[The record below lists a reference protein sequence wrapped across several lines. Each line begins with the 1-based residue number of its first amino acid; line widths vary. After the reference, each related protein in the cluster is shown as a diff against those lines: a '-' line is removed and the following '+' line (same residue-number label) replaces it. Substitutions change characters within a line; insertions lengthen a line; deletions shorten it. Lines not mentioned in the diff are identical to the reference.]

1 MVGCFK
7 QGMFSSVL
15 PFMCSVD
22 REQREALSTQQ
33 KIIVERKGDD
43 VYIDLCLDV
52 TGVMFPGDEIINNL
66 VQEDLVHEP
75 DDDMSQTL
83 MLGEKGFVI
92 SNDKNRCSEPMQ
104 SFQCRFKLSKDH
116 IRLCGINRSISS
128 KMNEFLGQ
136 FNNTDLRNDIANKFI
151 IERRTL
157 RNDLHAIDAMMTSND
172 SEYFEDIED
181 IRDDQIKD
189 VKFNNLL
196 TYWVDIKQT
205 LPELFQRQS
214 WEAVLKP
221 TQSSGSLSIF
231 AVITSFAAIPSNIY
245 NWMFSKSD
253 GQDAVASGN
262 AIDGSP
268 AQVNWI
274 EEQIKTFERSMD
286 HSDPDLLSLRME
298 KMIACLN
305 KIRVLSQLTEQDYYD
320 INQQHDN
327 PQSGDKAH
335 NTQAYQREMLSLMI
349 QLKLVVNKGLGF
361 TLGHLDE
368 YLDEETFT
376 EMKGIIEDQ
385 TESRSH
391 SGVDKMG
398 DRETKSHNARTDHFA
413 HITAKLAIY
422 QEIYKEA
429 DNHIKVVNN
438 TIKAVNTEFGLN
450 LDNLDDT
457 EDTEIVLSKL
467 EEIQTS
473 LKEVELDDSKSD
485 SAIKL
490 GRVSKADYRLY

>member
-1 MVGCFK
+1 M
-7 QGMFSSVL
+7 
-15 PFMCSVD
+15 
-22 REQREALSTQQ
+22 
-33 KIIVERKGDD
+33 
-43 VYIDLCLDV
+43 
-52 TGVMFPGDEIINNL
+52 
-66 VQEDLVHEP
+66 
-75 DDDMSQTL
+75 
-83 MLGEKGFVI
+83 
-92 SNDKNRCSEPMQ
+92 
-104 SFQCRFKLSKDH
+104 
-116 IRLCGINRSISS
+116 
-128 KMNEFLGQ
+128 
-136 FNNTDLRNDIANKFI
+136 
-151 IERRTL
+151 
-157 RNDLHAIDAMMTSND
+157 
-172 SEYFEDIED
+172 
-181 IRDDQIKD
+181 
-189 VKFNNLL
+189 
-196 TYWVDIKQT
+196 
-205 LPELFQRQS
+205 
-214 WEAVLKP
+214 
-221 TQSSGSLSIF
+221 
-231 AVITSFAAIPSNIY
+231 
-245 NWMFSKSD
+245 
-253 GQDAVASGN
+253 
-262 AIDGSP
+262 
-268 AQVNWI
+268 NWI

-335 NTQAYQREMLSLMI
+335 NTHAYQREMLSLMI

-485 SAIKL
+485 SAIKQEEYQKL
-490 GRVSKADYRLY
+490 IIDCIDDINNKKDGSSSSYEA